1 MVKVNLEYEGGVSLL
16 ARFVVSHVYVNQK
29 ISHETLFNNDTALIV
44 LYATR
49 LYSDRGYN
57 DLVIRYIEAKELL
70 VS

>member
-1 MVKVNLEYEGGVSLL
+1 MGKKHG
-16 ARFVVSHVYVNQK
+16 VVSHVYVNQK
-29 ISHETLFNNDTALIV
+29 TSHETLFNNDTALIV